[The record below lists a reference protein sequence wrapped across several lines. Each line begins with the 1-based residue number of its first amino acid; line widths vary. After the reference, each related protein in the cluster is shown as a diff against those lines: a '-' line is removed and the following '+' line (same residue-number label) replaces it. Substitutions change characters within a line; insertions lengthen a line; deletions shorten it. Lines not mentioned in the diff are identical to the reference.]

1 MLPFGLNTEY
11 LFVNNWS
18 LHFQINWLD
27 GDGNLIPGSN
37 VEVFQD
43 VLADGKRTNVK
54 SVLKLSPKKG
64 YHNKNITCQAQN
76 AAERSPRRATLLM
89 EVKYAP
95 KVTVTLEQ
103 DRIVEFEPVRLSC
116 HAEANPPNVVYK
128 WYINDEIAYGDYS
141 TQLTIASV
149 TRKFNLA
156 AVKCQVTNA
165 VGKSEATQTLNVQCK
180 LLGLLLFLF
189 FFHFF
194 TTLDQRLAL
203 PFSPAYPHSFV
214 LFKYILP
221 QDAVEWR
228 TDDVECASALLIH
241 RERQVVALQHE
252 PLK

>member
-1 MLPFGLNTEY
+1 M
-11 LFVNNWS
+11 
-18 LHFQINWLD
+18 
-27 GDGNLIPGSN
+27 IPGSN
-37 VEVFQD
+37 IEVFQD
-43 VLADGKRTNVK
+43 GLAVGKRTNVK

-76 AAERSPRRATLLM
+76 SAERSPRRASLLM

-128 WYINDEIAYGDYS
+128 WYINDEIAFGDYS

-156 AVKCQVTNA
+156 TFKCQVTNA

-180 LLGLLLFLF
+180 LLGNVGIFLF
-189 FFHFF
+189 FSPFCSLFLCTRSKTRPFF
-194 TTLDQRLAL
+194 LLSL
-203 PFSPAYPHSFV
+203 PRSPAQFFV
-214 LFKYILP
+214 LFKHILL
-221 QDAVEWR
+221 QDAVE
-228 TDDVECASALLIH
+228 C
-241 RERQVVALQHE
+241 
-252 PLK
+252 

>member
-1 MLPFGLNTEY
+1 M
-11 LFVNNWS
+11 
-18 LHFQINWLD
+18 
-27 GDGNLIPGSN
+27 
-37 VEVFQD
+37 FQD

-76 AAERSPRRATLLM
+76 SAERSPRRASLLM

-156 AVKCQVTNA
+156 TVKCQVTNA

-180 LLGLLLFLF
+180 LLGLFLF
-189 FFHFF
+189 FSPLFSLFLCTRSKTRPFF
-194 TTLDQRLAL
+194 LLSL
-203 PFSPAYPHSFV
+203 PHSPAQFFV
-214 LFKYILP
+214 LFKHILS
-221 QDAVEWR
+221 QDAVE
-228 TDDVECASALLIH
+228 C
-241 RERQVVALQHE
+241 
-252 PLK
+252 